1 MKGKKLR
8 KKSARKNANKRFL
21 IFISAVVLVFAT
33 YFIYTLTEQSMRMT
47 GINAEIEKKKAELEE
62 INDEIDLLKE
72 ELTMVDEPEFIE
84 KIAREKLK
92 MVSPKDIIYVD
103 SDKPDRTEEQKQNNK
118 R

>member
-1 MKGKKLR
+1 MKRNNIRR
-8 KKSARKNANKRFL
+8 KSVRRNANERFL
-21 IFISAVVLVFAT
+21 IFISVVVLVFAT

-47 GINAEIEKKKAELEE
+47 GINAEIQRKKAELEE
-62 INDEIDLLKE
+62 INNEIDLLKE

-103 SDKPDRTEEQKQNNK
+103 SDKPVRTQE
-118 R
+118 

>member
-1 MKGKKLR
+1 MKGKKTS
-8 KKSARKNANKRFL
+8 KKATIKNANKRFL
-21 IFISAVVLVFAT
+21 IFISAVVLIFAT

-47 GINAEIEKKKAELEE
+47 GINAEIERKKAELEE
-62 INDEIDLLKE
+62 INNEIKILEE

-84 KIAREKLK
+84 RIAREKLK

-103 SDKPDRTEEQKQNNK
+103 SNKPDRTEEQKLNNK

>member
-1 MKGKKLR
+1 MNR
-8 KKSARKNANKRFL
+8 KNVRRKPGRRNANKRFF
-21 IFISAVVLVFAT
+21 IFISAIVLVFAT
-33 YFIYTLTEQSMRMT
+33 YFIYTLTEQSIRMT
-47 GINAEIEKKKAELEE
+47 GINAEIEKKKAEMEE
-62 INDEIDLLKE
+62 INNEIELLKE

-103 SDKPDRTEEQKQNNK
+103 GDKPDRTEEQNNINK